1 MAELLV
7 AHAGMLATVQDR
19 GRVGWQVQGVPASG
33 PADWV
38 SAALANAAVGNP
50 IDAPLVE
57 FLIHGPTVEACGGTV
72 RIAVVGRSLARLQGS
87 PDSRCLWHTT
97 LTGWHLSVWEMPS
110 GARLACGTVEQAAR
124 GYLAVAG
131 GLVSETFLGSQST
144 LLGAPW
150 PGQTSRPLKVGDR
163 LGVGPQAR
171 LQPVASYTEALAAL
185 VRLMPYTTGPT
196 TIRLLAGPQ
205 QKAFS
210 LQGSGP
216 FIVHPNSNRTALRL
230 TGPVP
235 DYQGE
240 ELFSLP
246 LVRGAVQVPGDGTLL
261 VAGADHPVTGGYP
274 VWGVVAFADEWRLGE
289 LLPGARLYFRW
300 IGWQEA
306 VRAAENLRWL
316 VQLATRQSVA

>member
-1 MAELLV
+1 MVELCV
-7 AHAGMLATVQDR
+7 VHAGMLATVQDR
-19 GRVGWQVQGVPASG
+19 GRVGWQAQGVPVSG

-38 SAALANAAVGNP
+38 SAALANAVVGNP

-57 FLIHGPTVEACGGTV
+57 FLVHGPTVEACGGTL
-72 RIAVVGRSLARLQGS
+72 RIAVVGRSFAMLQGNR
-87 PDSRCLWHTT
+87 DSRCLWRMKMA
-97 LTGWHLSVWEMPS
+97 GWQLSVWEVPS
-110 GARLACGTVEQAAR
+110 GAQLTCGTVRQAAR

-131 GLVSETFLGSQST
+131 GLVSEAFLGSQST

-150 PGQTSRPLKVGDR
+150 PGQSSRPLKGGDR
-163 LGVGPQAR
+163 LGVGQEACLR
-171 LQPVASYTEALAAL
+171 TFASHTEALATL
-185 VRLMPYTTGPT
+185 VRLMPHTTAPT

-210 LQGSGP
+210 LRGNGP
-216 FIVHPNSNRTALRL
+216 FVIDPNSDRTALRL
-230 TGPVP
+230 TGAVP

-274 VWGVVAFADEWRLGE
+274 IWGIVAFADEWRLGE

-300 IGWQEA
+300 IGWKEA

-316 VQLATRQSVA
+316 VQLATGQTVA